1 MTIHGPDR
9 MQFLENSQIDEWR
22 VQHEA
27 LLGESAAQS
36 MSSLMTRSYGQ
47 AVEPRGQEAEVAA
60 AAIKELG
67 DWDEC
72 LLVVKSWG
80 IWPSSEDW
88 PKYYAERGAHGERR
102 SLDVAPGHLF
112 AKPEEPALLRF
123 LQIVLENAW
132 DAEALPA
139 SGGRFNGRRLVVSH
153 DEFVEVTRTIQQG
166 YEP

>member
-1 MTIHGPDR
+1 
-9 MQFLENSQIDEWR
+9 MQFLEASQIDEWR
-22 VQHEA
+22 VQHDA
-27 LLGESAAQS
+27 LLVEPAPRSTS
-36 MSSLMTRSYGQ
+36 VIMTRAYGD
-47 AVEPRGQEAEVAA
+47 AAEPRGQEAEVAA
-60 AAIKELG
+60 AAIQELG
-67 DWDEC
+67 NWDEC

-112 AKPEEPALLRF
+112 ARSEEPVFLRF

-139 SGGRFNGRRLVVSH
+139 SGRRFNGRQLVVSH
-153 DEFVEVTRTIQQG
+153 DELVWVTEVQDRADAASAV
-166 YEP
+166 